1 MPILFLGKLIAATH
15 MGIALK
21 GLALLAIKAL
31 VIAKVALVIAG
42 VIAIK
47 KLFSHGHGHHTYEV
61 VAAEH
66 GDHHDRVY
74 NADPYGAQLAYRAYA
89 NQQQQS

>member
-1 MPILFLGKLIAATH
+1 MGKLIAATH
-15 MGIALK
+15 MGLALK

-47 KLFSHGHGHHTYEV
+47 KLFSHHHGHHTYEV
-61 VAAEH
+61 VSDH
-66 GDHHDRVY
+66 QDHHDRVY
-74 NADPYGAQLAYRAYA
+74 NAEPYGAQLAYRGYA
-89 NQQQQS
+89 PQPQQS